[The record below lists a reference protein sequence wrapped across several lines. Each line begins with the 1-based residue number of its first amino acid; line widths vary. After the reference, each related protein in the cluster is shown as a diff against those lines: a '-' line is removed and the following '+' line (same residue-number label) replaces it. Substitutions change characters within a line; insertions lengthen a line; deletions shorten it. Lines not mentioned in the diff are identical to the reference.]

1 MDKDEEGVVVRRWM
15 RLGFVL
21 IILGF
26 LVGLSQIQDL
36 ENGVSSSH
44 YNRSLE
50 HLHLAYV
57 FILAGTAI
65 TCFFGFGGM
74 FKRTIFSLLPESH
87 TPVPL
92 DESDTVPPS
101 PSSDFSSS
109 IRNGWDSFPA
119 ELKLAFL
126 VFLDASLGLRYESG
140 IFSLLIYGDPLWI
153 LQFFEY
159 VLSSMYILY
168 WLLNNLQGW
177 SRTITYI
184 LSPIVIL
191 LIFAFCL
198 EQLFVGQEST
208 ASTTFNLTSTL
219 FSGFYWGA
227 AYLAIA
233 AGLTLTYKVQ
243 RFGNFAQ
250 AEIMLFG
257 AYVGFTMMWSPFFY
271 TLVNGKKVLN
281 IDVSKDEVLTWD
293 LLFWACVTGFVL
305 TGFLGVLI
313 DRLVYSRFRKKHA
326 LPQAMMIASLGVAMI
341 LRGILYLRYGASQH
355 LFVPDIDWRLS
366 TSRHEF
372 PGDKWWWPSSLS
384 QTARFRF
391 GERTVEKSHDDM
403 DKTACIEEGK
413 PDNFSSSW
421 DAESGICNVTEYLPF
436 YEIQESTY
444 YLQYTKAALIMGVFA
459 SVVLLLIM
467 LNMTRLGRQMRAVAD
482 NPDLAASSGI
492 NVERVHMTCAFLSAG
507 ISGFGGVLFGMYVR
521 VNPEV
526 GLSILLPAFSV
537 IVLGTLGS
545 VRGALI
551 AAIIV
556 GLVRSISEPV
566 LIGTGSVLD
575 RPSYA
580 AFGEAMPYMFLI
592 AVLMIMPKGLGD
604 ALENW
609 QIERARNRQGPIFSL
624 RNFGLL
630 ILLLICI
637 WKSTLVFGLILWGIL
652 IFWFYLLSSIKGGS
666 FTTITDDLFKLP
678 YVGNQ
683 FRKFSSKQKI
693 LLFVAALSQITVVSI
708 LDGLTSGVGTV
719 YLLVDYLFFLLSIVG
734 IIVLYSS
741 TVSLIPEINEIIT
754 PTRALSLE
762 EKEGRRLMQLLVSG
776 FLVILVSYIADYLV
790 AGSGTVY
797 YLIDVIFLLLE
808 ASGLILV
815 LITLFLSRFKL
826 MSFFNSSS
834 TKLKALPE
842 VQKWSILYGGLI
854 FTYFVFYLD
863 AVTSGSGIIYYL
875 IDLVYLV
882 FLILGIVVV
891 LLSIINSKVEISHRF
906 NLIFVLIA
914 GLLLYFE
921 DMIDPDLVR
930 DTESKMYVKEIAY
943 FFLILSFNDVRR
955 TIFSAPSRV
964 LDEIDQNESLRNLK
978 EGILT
983 NVNPYFFLFGVI
995 LFLYVPFGQIKM
1007 LGFFFILY
1015 SINPF
1020 VDFVSEKTESL
1031 QSGLW
1036 NLIMPPSKAQYGRSS
1051 ERGSWVTFAFF
1062 LVILIY
1068 IAWWLPS
1075 VTNFTKSMQISRI
1088 IVLFCAWSILAF
1100 SLNLHTGI
1108 TGMTNFGVI
1117 FFAGIGA
1124 ITMGILTVPEDRPGG
1139 QGWSPIFGIFNGDF
1153 TSGILA
1159 AVIVSGLAGWL
1170 LAYPTARLRM
1180 DYFAIV
1186 TISLGEIVRI
1196 SMRAEPL
1203 LRAGTGTTAIGIQ
1216 LYDLPLEHWWVSS
1229 MDDTVGKWFNLGQA
1243 APYTVLLAAIAL
1255 LSFFLV
1261 WTLAERMLN
1270 SPWGRIL
1277 RAIREDEEVTMHH
1290 GHNVFQHK
1298 AMSLAVGG
1306 AIAGFGGGL
1315 WAWLNMSVLDDFIS
1329 PVKSTFLIWAAFI
1342 VGGRANNRGMVIG
1355 AFIIVLTEFLFNLLP
1370 LARGDVDN
1378 QFHDNVAGIDEF
1390 FAWLIVDVIGSVTS
1404 DLSITETL
1412 GDPDDLKMNLVYL
1425 KLVMIGLVILVSLL
1439 LSEKGL
1445 LPEVP
1450 KRPEN
1455 PSSHSFSQDNA
1466 KKTSTIPSPPIDFK
1480 EREK

>member
-1 MDKDEEGVVVRRWM
+1 MSRAALTRDSWDS
-15 RLGFVL
+15 
-21 IILGF
+21 IP
-26 LVGLSQIQDL
+26 VGLKF
-36 ENGVSSSH
+36 
-44 YNRSLE
+44 
-50 HLHLAYV
+50 A
-57 FILAGTAI
+57 F
-65 TCFFGFGGM
+65 
-74 FKRTIFSLLPESH
+74 
-87 TPVPL
+87 
-92 DESDTVPPS
+92 
-101 PSSDFSSS
+101 
-109 IRNGWDSFPA
+109 
-119 ELKLAFL
+119 LAF
-126 VFLDASLGLRYESG
+126 FDASLGLRYESG
-140 IFSLLIYGDPLWI
+140 IFSLLIHGDPLWI

-159 VLSSMYILY
+159 VISSMYILY

-177 SRTITYI
+177 FRAIAFVS
-184 LSPIVIL
+184 SPILIL

-198 EQLFVGQEST
+198 EQLFVGQEGT
-208 ASTTFNLTSTL
+208 ASPTFNLASTL

-271 TLVNGKKVLN
+271 TLVNDKKVLN

-305 TGFLGVLI
+305 TGLLGVLI
-313 DRLVYSRFRKKHA
+313 DRLIYSRFRKNHA
-326 LPQAMMIASLGVAMI
+326 IPQTMMIASLGVAMI
-341 LRGILYLRYGASQH
+341 LRGILYIRYGASQH

-372 PGDKWWWPSSLS
+372 PGDKWWWPSILS
-384 QTARFRF
+384 QTARLRF
-391 GERTVEKSHDDM
+391 GERTIEKSHDDM

-421 DAESGICNVTEYLPF
+421 DVESEICNVTEFLPF
-436 YEIQESTY
+436 YEIQDSTY
-444 YLQYTKAALIMGVFA
+444 YLQYTKAALIIGVFA
-459 SVVLLLIM
+459 SVVLLLIV

-545 VRGALI
+545 VRGVLI

-556 GLVRSISEPV
+556 GLVRSISEPI

-609 QIERARNRQGPIFSL
+609 QIERARNRQGSIFSL
-624 RNFGLL
+624 GNVCLFILL
-630 ILLLICI
+630 IICI
-637 WKSTLVFGLILWGIL
+637 WKSTLVFGLILWSII
-652 IFWFYLLSSIKGGS
+652 IFWFYLLSHIKVGS
-666 FTTITDDLFKLP
+666 SDTIPSLPELP
-678 YVGNQ
+678 YVGGQ
-683 FRKFSSKQKI
+683 FRKFSSSQKLSI
-693 LLFVAALSQITVVSI
+693 FVAAAFQIVLVSI
-708 LDGLTSGVGTV
+708 LDDRISGVGTA
-719 YLLVDYLFFLLSIVG
+719 YYLVDFIFIILSVFG
-734 IIVLYSS
+734 LVLLYSS
-741 TVSLIPEINEIIT
+741 IASYISDYSKIFGPSTG
-754 PTRALSLE
+754 LSSE
-762 EKEGRRLMQLLVSG
+762 QKKQLLVLGLAGSV
-776 FLVILVSYIADYLV
+776 FVHLIDYLV
-790 AGSGTVY
+790 AGSGTIY

-815 LITLFLSRFKL
+815 VITLFLSRLEL
-826 MSFFNSSS
+826 MSFFNSLG
-834 TKLKALPE
+834 TKVKSLPE
-842 VQKWSILYGGLI
+842 VQEWALI
-854 FTYFVFYLD
+854 IGCVVFTAFVYFLD
-863 AVTSGSGIIYYL
+863 TVTSGSGIIYYI

-882 FLILGIVVV
+882 FLLLGVAATLFTVIK
-891 LLSIINSKVEISHRF
+891 SKAEIDHRL
-906 NLIFVLIA
+906 NLGFVLIA

-921 DMIDPDLVR
+921 DMIEPGLVR

-943 FFLILSFNDVRR
+943 LFLILSFNDVRR
-955 TIFSAPSRV
+955 LIFSIPSRV
-964 LDEIDQNESLRNLK
+964 RDGIDQNEPFRNLK
-978 EGILT
+978 EGVLT
-983 NVNPYFFLFGVI
+983 NVNPYVFLFGII
-995 LFLYVPFGQIKM
+995 LLLYVPFGQIKM

-1020 VDFVSEKTESL
+1020 TDFVSEKAGRL
-1031 QSGLW
+1031 QSNFW
-1036 NLIMPPSKAQYGRSS
+1036 NAIMPPSKAQYGRSS

-1062 LVILIY
+1062 LVLLIY
-1068 IAWWLPS
+1068 VAWWLPS
-1075 VTNFTKSMQISRI
+1075 VTNFPKSMQLSRI
-1088 IVLFCAWSILAF
+1088 IVLVCAFSILAF

-1216 LYDLPLEHWWVSS
+1216 LYDLPLEHWWVST
-1229 MDDTVGKWFNLGQA
+1229 MDDSVGEWFNLGQA

-1261 WTLAERMLN
+1261 WTLAEMMLA

-1290 GHNVFQHK
+1290 GHNVFRHK

-1306 AIAGFGGGL
+1306 AIAGFGGGI

-1355 AFIIVLTEFLFNLLP
+1355 AFIIVLTEFVFNLMVV
-1370 LARGDVDN
+1370 ARGDIDN
-1378 QFHDNVAGIDEF
+1378 QFHDSVAGIDEF
-1390 FAWLIVDVIGSVTS
+1390 FAWLILEVIGSVNS
-1404 DLSITETL
+1404 DISITEIFGTL
-1412 GDPDDLKMNLVYL
+1412 NPDKLQMNLVYL
-1425 KLVMIGLVILVSLL
+1425 KLVMIGLVILVSLM

-1455 PSSHSFSQDNA
+1455 PGSHPFSQDNA
-1466 KKTSTIPSPPIDFK
+1466 EKVDFK
-1480 EREK
+1480 GREK

>member
-1 MDKDEEGVVVRRWM
+1 MSRAALTRDSWDS
-15 RLGFVL
+15 
-21 IILGF
+21 IP
-26 LVGLSQIQDL
+26 VGLKF
-36 ENGVSSSH
+36 
-44 YNRSLE
+44 
-50 HLHLAYV
+50 A
-57 FILAGTAI
+57 F
-65 TCFFGFGGM
+65 
-74 FKRTIFSLLPESH
+74 
-87 TPVPL
+87 
-92 DESDTVPPS
+92 
-101 PSSDFSSS
+101 
-109 IRNGWDSFPA
+109 
-119 ELKLAFL
+119 LAF
-126 VFLDASLGLRYESG
+126 FDASLGLRYESG
-140 IFSLLIYGDPLWI
+140 IFSLLIHGDPLWI

-159 VLSSMYILY
+159 VISSMYILY

-177 SRTITYI
+177 FRAIAFVS
-184 LSPIVIL
+184 SPIFIL

-208 ASTTFNLTSTL
+208 ASPTFNLASTL

-271 TLVNGKKVLN
+271 TLVNDRKVLN

-305 TGFLGVLI
+305 TGLLGVLI
-313 DRLVYSRFRKKHA
+313 DRLIYSRFRKNHA
-326 LPQAMMIASLGVAMI
+326 IPQTMMIASLGIAMI
-341 LRGILYLRYGASQH
+341 LRGILYIRYGASQH

-372 PGDKWWWPSSLS
+372 PGDKWWWPSILS

-413 PDNFSSSW
+413 LDNFSSSW
-421 DAESGICNVTEYLPF
+421 DIESEICNVTEYLPF
-436 YEIQESTY
+436 YEIQDSTY
-444 YLQYTKAALIMGVFA
+444 YLQYTKAALIIGVFA
-459 SVVLLLIM
+459 SVVLLLIV

-545 VRGALI
+545 VRGVLI

-556 GLVRSISEPV
+556 GLVRSISEPI

-609 QIERARNRQGPIFSL
+609 QIERARNRQGSIFSL
-624 RNFGLL
+624 GNVSLFILL
-630 ILLLICI
+630 IICI
-637 WKSTLVFGLILWGIL
+637 WKSTLVFGLILWSIL
-652 IFWFYLLSSIKGGS
+652 IFWFYLLSHIKVGYS
-666 FTTITDDLFKLP
+666 NTIPILPELP
-678 YVGNQ
+678 YVGDQ
-683 FRKFSSKQKI
+683 FRRFSSSQKLSI
-693 LLFVAALSQITVVSI
+693 FVAALFQITVVSI
-708 LDGLTSGVGTV
+708 LDGLTSGTGTA
-719 YLLVDYLFFLLSIVG
+719 YLLVDYVFFLLSIVG
-734 IIVLYSS
+734 IITLYSS
-741 TVSLIPEINEIIT
+741 IASLIPELNKIIT
-754 PTRALSLE
+754 PARALSLE
-762 EKEGRRLMQLLVSG
+762 EKEGKYSQRMQFLVSG
-776 FLVILVSYIADYLV
+776 FLVTFVSYGADYLV
-790 AGSGTVY
+790 RGSGTIY

-808 ASGLILV
+808 IFGLV
-815 LITLFLSRFKL
+815 LVVITLFLSRSKL
-826 MSFFNSSS
+826 RSFFDSFG
-834 TKLKALPE
+834 TKVKALPE
-842 VQKWSILYGGLI
+842 VQKWAMIIGCI
-854 FTYFVFYLD
+854 VFTAFVYFLD
-863 AVTSGSGIIYYL
+863 TVTSGSGIIYYI

-882 FLILGIVVV
+882 FLLLGVTSTIITV
-891 LLSIINSKVEISHRF
+891 INSKAEIDHRL
-906 NLIFVLIA
+906 NLVFVLI
-914 GLLLYFE
+914 GVLLLYFE
-921 DMIDPDLVR
+921 DMIEPGLVR

-943 FFLILSFNDVRR
+943 LFLILSFNDVRR
-955 TIFSAPSRV
+955 LIFSIPSRV
-964 LDEIDQNESLRNLK
+964 LDGIDQNESFRNLK
-978 EGILT
+978 EGVLT
-983 NVNPYFFLFGVI
+983 NVNPYVFLFGII
-995 LFLYVPFGQIKM
+995 LLLYVPFGQIKM

-1020 VDFVSEKTESL
+1020 TDFVSEKAGRL
-1031 QSGLW
+1031 QSNLW
-1036 NLIMPPSKAQYGRSS
+1036 NAIMPPSKAQYGRSS

-1062 LVILIY
+1062 LVLLIY
-1068 IAWWLPS
+1068 VAWWLPS
-1075 VTNFTKSMQISRI
+1075 VTNFTKSMQLSRI
-1088 IVLFCAWSILAF
+1088 IVLVCAFSILAF

-1124 ITMGILTVPEDRPGG
+1124 ITMGILTVPEYRPGG

-1216 LYDLPLEHWWVSS
+1216 MYDLPLEHWWVST
-1229 MDDTVGKWFNLGQA
+1229 MDDSVGEWFNLGQA

-1261 WTLAERMLN
+1261 WTLAEMMLA

-1290 GHNVFQHK
+1290 GHNVFKHK

-1306 AIAGFGGGL
+1306 AIAGFGGGI

-1355 AFIIVLTEFLFNLLP
+1355 AFIIVLTEFVFNLMVV
-1370 LARGDVDN
+1370 ARGDIDS
-1378 QFHDNVAGIDEF
+1378 QFHDSVVGIDEF
-1390 FAWLIVDVIGSVTS
+1390 FAWLILEVIGSVNS
-1404 DLSITETL
+1404 DISITEIFGTL
-1412 GDPDDLKMNLVYL
+1412 DPDKLQMNLVYL
-1425 KLVMIGLVILVSLL
+1425 KLVMIGLVILVSLM

-1455 PSSHSFSQDNA
+1455 PGSHPFSQDNA
-1466 KKTSTIPSPPIDFK
+1466 EKVDFK
-1480 EREK
+1480 GREK

>member
-1 MDKDEEGVVVRRWM
+1 MS
-15 RLGFVL
+15 RLAL
-21 IILGF
+21 TRDSWDSIP
-26 LVGLSQIQDL
+26 VGLKF
-36 ENGVSSSH
+36 
-44 YNRSLE
+44 
-50 HLHLAYV
+50 A
-57 FILAGTAI
+57 F
-65 TCFFGFGGM
+65 
-74 FKRTIFSLLPESH
+74 
-87 TPVPL
+87 
-92 DESDTVPPS
+92 
-101 PSSDFSSS
+101 
-109 IRNGWDSFPA
+109 
-119 ELKLAFL
+119 LAF
-126 VFLDASLGLRYESG
+126 FDASFGLRYDSG
-140 IFSLLIYGDPLWI
+140 IFSLLIHGDPLWI

-159 VLSSMYILY
+159 VLSSMYILH

-177 SRTITYI
+177 FRTIAFVS
-184 LSPIVIL
+184 SPILIL

-198 EQLFVGQEST
+198 EQLFVGQGST
-208 ASTTFNLTSTL
+208 ASTTFNLASTL

-271 TLVNGKKVLN
+271 TLVNDKQVLN

-305 TGFLGVLI
+305 TGLLGVLI
-313 DRLVYSRFRKKHA
+313 DRLIYSRFRKNRA

-341 LRGILYLRYGASQH
+341 LRGILYLRYGASQY

-421 DAESGICNVTEYLPF
+421 DVESEICNVTEYLPF

-444 YLQYTKAALIMGVFA
+444 YLQYTKAALIIGVFA
-459 SVVLLLIM
+459 SVVLLLIV

-492 NVERVHMTCAFLSAG
+492 NVERVHMTCAFLAAG

-545 VRGALI
+545 VRGVLI

-556 GLVRSISEPV
+556 GLVRSISEPI

-609 QIERARNRQGPIFSL
+609 QIERARNRQGSIFSL
-624 RNFGLL
+624 RNVSLFTLL
-630 ILLLICI
+630 IICI
-637 WKSTLVFGLILWGIL
+637 WKSTFVFGLILWGII
-652 IFWFYLLSSIKGGS
+652 IFWFYLLSHIKVGS
-666 FTTITDDLFKLP
+666 SNTLPSLPELP
-678 YVGNQ
+678 YVGDQ
-683 FRKFSSKQKI
+683 LRRFSSSQKLSI
-693 LLFVAALSQITVVSI
+693 FVAALFQITVVSI
-708 LDGLTSGVGTV
+708 LDGLTSGIGIA
-719 YLLVDYLFFLLSIVG
+719 YLLVDYVFFLLSLVG
-734 IIVLYSS
+734 IITLYSS
-741 TVSLIPEINEIIT
+741 TVSLIPELNKIIA
-754 PTRALSLE
+754 PARALSLE
-762 EKEGRRLMQLLVSG
+762 EKEGKYRQRMQLLVSG
-776 FLVILVSYIADYLV
+776 FLVSFVSYGADYLV
-790 AGSGTVY
+790 AGSGTIY
-797 YLIDVIFLLLE
+797 YLIDVIFLLLQIF
-808 ASGLILV
+808 GLV
-815 LITLFLSRFKL
+815 LVVITLFLSRSKL
-826 MSFFNSSS
+826 MSLFNDLG

-842 VQKWSILYGGLI
+842 IQKWGTLYGCIL
-854 FTYFVFYLD
+854 FTYFVYYLD
-863 AVTSGSGIIYYL
+863 VVTSGSGVIYYI

-882 FLILGIVVV
+882 FLLLGVAATLFTVIK
-891 LLSIINSKVEISHRF
+891 SKAEIDHRL
-906 NLIFVLIA
+906 NLVFVLIG

-921 DMIDPDLVR
+921 DMIEPGLVR

-943 FFLILSFNDVRR
+943 LFLILSFNDVRLF
-955 TIFSAPSRV
+955 IFSIPSRV
-964 LDEIDQNESLRNLK
+964 LDEIDHNESFSNLK
-978 EGILT
+978 EGVLT
-983 NVNPYFFLFGVI
+983 NINPYVFLFGII

-1020 VDFVSEKTESL
+1020 TDFVSEKAGRL
-1031 QSGLW
+1031 QSVLW
-1036 NLIMPPSKAQYGRSS
+1036 NAIMPPSKAQYGRSS

-1062 LVILIY
+1062 LVLLIY
-1068 IAWWLPS
+1068 VAWWLPS

-1088 IVLFCAWSILAF
+1088 IVLVCAFSILAF

-1159 AVIVSGLAGWL
+1159 AVIVSGIAGWL

-1216 LYDLPLEHWWVSS
+1216 LYDLPLEHWWVST
-1229 MDDTVGKWFNLGQA
+1229 MDDSVGEWLNLVHLDPHQTEA

-1277 RAIREDEEVTMHH
+1277 RAIREDEDVTMHH

-1370 LARGDVDN
+1370 LARGDIDN
-1378 QFHDNVAGIDEF
+1378 QFHDSVAGIDEF
-1390 FAWLIVDVIGSVTS
+1390 FAWLILDVIGSVTS

-1412 GDPDDLKMNLVYL
+1412 GNPDDLRMNLVYL
-1425 KLVMIGLVILVSLL
+1425 KLVMIGLVILVSLM

-1455 PSSHSFSQDNA
+1455 PSSHSSSQDNA
-1466 KKTSTIPSPPIDFK
+1466 EKVDFK
-1480 EREK
+1480 GRRK

>member
-1 MDKDEEGVVVRRWM
+1 M
-15 RLGFVL
+15 
-21 IILGF
+21 
-26 LVGLSQIQDL
+26 
-36 ENGVSSSH
+36 
-44 YNRSLE
+44 
-50 HLHLAYV
+50 A
-57 FILAGTAI
+57 
-65 TCFFGFGGM
+65 
-74 FKRTIFSLLPESH
+74 
-87 TPVPL
+87 
-92 DESDTVPPS
+92 
-101 PSSDFSSS
+101 
-109 IRNGWDSFPA
+109 
-119 ELKLAFL
+119 
-126 VFLDASLGLRYESG
+126 
-140 IFSLLIYGDPLWI
+140 
-153 LQFFEY
+153 
-159 VLSSMYILY
+159 
-168 WLLNNLQGW
+168 
-177 SRTITYI
+177 
-184 LSPIVIL
+184 
-191 LIFAFCL
+191 
-198 EQLFVGQEST
+198 
-208 ASTTFNLTSTL
+208 STL

-257 AYVGFTMMWSPFFY
+257 AYVGFTMMWSPYFY
-271 TLVNGKKVLN
+271 TLVNDRKVLN

-305 TGFLGVLI
+305 TGLLGVLI
-313 DRLVYSRFRKKHA
+313 DRLIYSRFRKNHA
-326 LPQAMMIASLGVAMI
+326 IPQTMMIASLGVAMI
-341 LRGILYLRYGASQH
+341 LRGILYLRYGASQY

-421 DAESGICNVTEYLPF
+421 DVESEICNVTEYLPF

-444 YLQYTKAALIMGVFA
+444 YLQYTKAALIIGVFA
-459 SVVLLLIM
+459 SVVLLLIV

-492 NVERVHMTCAFLSAG
+492 NVERVHMTCAFLAAG

-545 VRGALI
+545 VRGVLI

-556 GLVRSISEPV
+556 GLVRSISEPI

-609 QIERARNRQGPIFSL
+609 QIERARNRQGSIFSL
-624 RNFGLL
+624 RNVSLFLLL
-630 ILLLICI
+630 IICI

-652 IFWFYLLSSIKGGS
+652 NFWFYLLSHIKVGS
-666 FTTITDDLFKLP
+666 SNTLPSLPELP
-678 YVGNQ
+678 YVGDQ
-683 FRKFSSKQKI
+683 LRRFSSSQKLSI
-693 LLFVAALSQITVVSI
+693 FVAALFQITVVSI
-708 LDGLTSGVGTV
+708 LDGLTSGIGIV
-719 YLLVDYLFFLLSIVG
+719 YLLVDYVFFLLSIVG
-734 IIVLYSS
+734 IITLYSS
-741 TVSLIPEINEIIT
+741 TVSLIPELNKIIA
-754 PTRALSLE
+754 PARALSLE
-762 EKEGRRLMQLLVSG
+762 EKEGKYRQRMQLLVSG
-776 FLVILVSYIADYLV
+776 FLVTFVSYGADYLV
-790 AGSGTVY
+790 AGSGTIY
-797 YLIDVIFLLLE
+797 YLIDVIFLLLQIF
-808 ASGLILV
+808 GLV
-815 LITLFLSRFKL
+815 LVVITLFLSRSKL
-826 MSFFNSSS
+826 MSLFNDLG

-842 VQKWSILYGGLI
+842 IQKWGTLYGCILL
-854 FTYFVFYLD
+854 TYFVYYLD
-863 AVTSGSGIIYYL
+863 AVTSGSGVIYYI
-875 IDLVYLV
+875 IDLVYLA
-882 FLILGIVVV
+882 FLLLGVAATLFTVIK
-891 LLSIINSKVEISHRF
+891 LKAEIDHRL
-906 NLIFVLIA
+906 NLVFVLIG

-921 DMIDPDLVR
+921 DMIEPSLVR

-943 FFLILSFNDVRR
+943 LFLILSFNDVRLF
-955 TIFSAPSRV
+955 IFSIPSRV
-964 LDEIDQNESLRNLK
+964 LDEIDQNESFSNLK
-978 EGILT
+978 EGVLT
-983 NVNPYFFLFGVI
+983 NVNPYVFLFGII

-1007 LGFFFILY
+1007 LGFFFIFY

-1020 VDFVSEKTESL
+1020 TDFVSEKAGRL
-1031 QSGLW
+1031 QSVLW
-1036 NLIMPPSKAQYGRSS
+1036 NAIMPPSKAQYGRSS

-1062 LVILIY
+1062 LVLLIY
-1068 IAWWLPS
+1068 VAWWLPS

-1088 IVLFCAWSILAF
+1088 IVLVCAFSILAF

-1153 TSGILA
+1153 TSGILV
-1159 AVIVSGLAGWL
+1159 AVIVSGIAGWL

-1216 LYDLPLEHWWVSS
+1216 LYDLPLEHWWVST
-1229 MDDTVGKWFNLGQA
+1229 MDDSVGEWLNLVHLDPHQTEA

-1277 RAIREDEEVTMHH
+1277 RAIREDEDVTMHH

-1370 LARGDVDN
+1370 LARGDIDN
-1378 QFHDNVAGIDEF
+1378 QFHDSVAGIDEF
-1390 FAWLIVDVIGSVTS
+1390 FAWLILDVIGSVTS

-1412 GDPDDLKMNLVYL
+1412 GNPDDLRMNLVYL
-1425 KLVMIGLVILVSLL
+1425 KLVMIGLVILVSLM

-1455 PSSHSFSQDNA
+1455 PSSHSSSQDNA
-1466 KKTSTIPSPPIDFK
+1466 EKVDFK
-1480 EREK
+1480 GRRK